1 MEWAVRIVAWNL
13 SSRVLELLPIH
24 NYWTMVVNG
33 LRTFNKDRN
42 KICFHS
48 WPFTWTIKCYLCQA
62 YPKKRLHFTVL
73 FCRLFSSQSWHK
85 GSHYYANT
93 FNRKECSNKLLTVSQ
108 QRNPK
113 LVYRMFSNSAKLR
126 CNNAQQ
132 SFVSKLCCCLWAGM
146 YIKYLQ
152 IIINI
157 FSCSYKVEVVT

>member
-93 FNRKECSNKLLTVSQ
+93 FNRKECSNKLLPYPSNGILNQSVKCSPIQQNYVATMHSRALSQ
-108 QRNPK
+108 CYVAAFEQ
-113 LVYRMFSNSAKLR
+113 V
-126 CNNAQQ
+126 C
-132 SFVSKLCCCLWAGM
+132 
-146 YIKYLQ
+146 
-152 IIINI
+152 
-157 FSCSYKVEVVT
+157 T